1 MKPFQFLA
9 TACTAGCLTFLISCN
24 SSADKKTEGDTTTAK
39 ADTIAAAPVAP
50 PAAAGPSR
58 IVVIMQKVANYGK
71 WKAAYDGH
79 DTARLASGLHNY
91 VVARGIT
98 DTNTVMVALRIDDV
112 EKAKAFGASKNLK
125 DVMKSAGVIG
135 APTIDYFEN
144 VVEDNSTISQT
155 QRVRVKVKVK
165 DWDAWKKNFDS
176 HKQARIDAGL
186 IDRVIGHSIDDDHQV
201 SVVFAITD
209 MEKAKAF
216 MNSKDLK
223 D

>member
-1 MKPFQFLA
+1 
-9 TACTAGCLTFLISCN
+9 
-24 SSADKKTEGDTTTAK
+24 
-39 ADTIAAAPVAP
+39 
-50 PAAAGPSR
+50 
-58 IVVIMQKVANYGK
+58 MQKVANYGK

-223 D
+223 DKMKESGVEGPPSSFFFNIVERH